1 MGLLDGLIDSLPDAK
16 GSAPSAKSSSG
27 GGGEI
32 ESLLRNKAAEYDI
45 DPDLFVSL
53 AKRESGLRPDAK
65 NPGSTA
71 GGLFQFIDGTWNR
84 YGNKKDKFDPEANA
98 DAAARMLRDHLGM
111 FEGDYSKA
119 LAAHH
124 VGSGKAAKALT
135 DRGIGDKD
143 VSTQQWLSDIFK
155 GAGRDN
161 PLAKPI
167 GAFADAEAGVGGYDQ
182 IRRGQIAQA
191 ESDESPVSTSLKRG
205 MKGLTHSAGLA
216 VDNMLG
222 DSEGAAQ
229 RIIDKQ
235 AFDQANPAPS
245 SVQKFGRDWDE
256 LAEDDYS
263 GMFGT
268 ILKNPAGSFNMMLEQ
283 TPNSLPGMTFQTI
296 AGVAGRGL
304 MAFGPVGA
312 AAGLALQSA
321 AALAGNFLPEGGAF
335 LEDEL
340 HKSGVDTNDV
350 RAMTKW
356 IEEHRGEN
364 FKGGATKAGVI
375 SAVDGVTGWM
385 GMKMLAGPSVR
396 FAKAEKDFFTK
407 NGVNVAD
414 SAALQA
420 ARASDA
426 YKTALQPFAADLVKA
441 SEGFGMLKRGVGAT
455 ALDAMGEGV
464 GEYAGS
470 YAATGDASIKDAVL
484 EGVMGVGQGAAMAG
498 AQYGIGK
505 MSGPDQAMEELRKL
519 ATANIAPAEAKP
531 NSPLSNAAQAAQA
544 ADPITEALK
553 PISERFA
560 DRTLY
565 DQIRSHPNLGPDA
578 MNQILSAYRVATNTN
593 MDPMAR
599 QAAVERLGEF
609 FRLFDNQ
616 PNFTAGK
623 TDISGVPAVVG
634 NQSSAVG
641 PADPRVGAID
651 GEASRVAQ
659 NQRQGVLAKP
669 VQALATDERARKAA
683 EAEYEAAYQ
692 DLVKAEQLGVGD
704 QELMQRQLAVRNAEI
719 RLQEINEAVEAN
731 RIKETAEKRDSL
743 LGRVLASNP
752 ENPNRAFDRA
762 LRLEGFRDATFTEE
776 EKAKIARFNEL
787 RSIQEDGVSAAPNE
801 AGDFGIKE
809 KRPSASAGRYQHIA
823 DMLSSG
829 WQLANKHQLT
839 GPNGETY
846 NLKGA
851 GEAQFVRNKLNQKAG
866 NGNQPPRGG
875 SQGGTDQG
883 DFGVGGAGA
892 NGPVPQ
898 GGGNGSG
905 QANAIPDT
913 GAPAGAIQSSEAV
926 GNGGQSNNPLARSR
940 LTALDDTRIA
950 KYADELRSMAPDSGW
965 AEEGGRL
972 LIAPD
977 GTKSRTKWI
986 PRAEWFIAGMLN
998 SPQESVAAVEKAISG
1013 QPMRKAEKLHVQ
1025 GMMDF
1030 LDMQHG
1036 IDGES
1041 HAEQLATLSDIAYE
1055 GESADA
1061 QNIIDTL
1068 GDVDLESN
1076 GAWGDEVE
1084 SMRALGFTEE
1094 EINEITRRKQ
1104 GAFGAVGEEASGVP
1118 AGETQGAIPE
1128 GDGNGDGQAEGQE
1141 GFSLSQQT
1149 NQQAADEYR
1158 QQQEEAS
1165 QKDERPAEQGVTADQ
1180 GDLFNT
1186 QGTLFN
1192 SNRDGGKP
1200 TFSQFRKSPYQ
1211 LRVGDTL
1218 IHDGLEYT
1226 IKSGNDSGVVA
1237 ERIVDRH
1244 QTSVRTFQRGDEL
1257 HRARYRALYG
1267 EIEQSELPEN
1277 SHGMSVRKI
1286 LRDTKAGVREVHEVD
1301 AQDVSISELPNH
1313 QFFVFKDDESGAYS
1327 LTEASTG
1334 FRVGV
1339 GETAESAIAD
1349 FKGKLE
1355 KIGADTFAKR
1365 VADSPKI
1372 QSEERTKPVE
1382 PKLRTRADEEGFAET
1397 EQKLSDELGIDV
1409 KKLREKADKASE
1421 DRQEFPVNIDV
1432 NSFVAKFPEFDGY
1445 GISSIRMKKD
1455 GDIDVVSTH
1464 TLDGLA
1470 LQKYT
1475 YKQFL
1480 DAYKSGEVKAAD
1492 VTPANE
1498 GDIKQGAENKGPTVK
1513 TLMTDGTFKRWQRAV
1528 PSLGKVNGWTLFKDE
1543 LDGER
1548 YVLMTSYN
1556 SVGFDTEQA
1565 ARDWAKDNK
1574 AVKGDFNERDEVAV
1588 RERLEEMSADD
1599 VVALAKAMGITG
1611 KHYGTQNI
1619 GLAIIDQKAPKE
1631 IIAAIDAMASEPN
1644 LAAAKALIQEAKDTH
1659 GDKRKEAIVRKK
1671 ARELAQKTPL
1681 SDEKTVLALDMV
1693 STRLGMGDGGTKA
1706 LEFLPSVDGEQN
1718 KPASVSGKA
1727 GIDSWRSEFESAK
1740 KDGDKAKIQALYD
1753 KVRIVLNGIAQSHG
1767 DKAVSDFNALK
1778 KEIEQY
1784 AKNQQESAADE
1795 QEAGGDA
1802 EKLGDL
1808 IDYERFVLIS
1818 ADDIS
1823 KLRKIDV
1830 ERVLEQGAVKEFRQE
1845 FADWIK
1851 AKRPDLAQEV
1861 DAVMADIAPTDALST
1876 PSAETK
1882 SDDLTKEMAG
1892 FSAVSD
1898 AEYALRNLAHADR
1911 QDGDIGL
1918 GNGKFVTLAQAVS
1931 AAKQHMDPADWGKPF
1946 QFNRVLDIAPIDW
1959 NTMVDA
1965 MKKWAAS
1972 QQKTDSAK
1980 KGQEQAAPVSQPEND
1995 KPAYADD
2002 AELQDALSH
2011 LGDVLGDVFGAKLN
2025 ITGKQYGASDLLP
2038 AMSKVIELL
2047 IKKGFKSFRES
2058 VGAAT
2063 NAMRGNANT
2072 KGFVD
2077 QITPRQWKAA
2087 YNSVAEFH
2095 EGTESEEDV
2104 AKYSAEQIQKI
2115 IALPEKIK
2123 EAEQATNH
2131 DATPGQKEAGNYA
2144 KGKFA
2149 WHGLNIAVETAKGED
2164 RTDKETNGD
2173 KWRVTM
2179 PATYGYVLGSEGAD
2193 GDHVDVFM
2201 GDKPESQRVYVI
2213 NQTKPGSAEFD
2224 EHKVMLG
2231 YDSEGAA
2238 ISDYLLSFSG
2248 TFGGSVLGSVSGPY
2262 AIDDFKHMLESN
2274 RFSRAKPISDR
2285 LAYVNPR
2292 IEEKSADDLKVG
2304 DSLRYKGKSD
2314 WWMGGT
2320 VLIKPGDVVT
2330 VQGFY
2335 NQFANLSNGKQ
2346 IEKASINSY
2355 FDKVD
2360 GAEQASKPAEQ
2371 LAPGTRINGAKE
2383 KAAAD
2388 RLAQLLDKIDQVR
2401 IDRNTPEG
2409 SAKGIVRSVIEEL
2422 RKERTAVSVVE
2433 LLETASSRLL
2443 RQHTPFSDV
2452 IDQVAESLSGDVSPI
2467 DQGDIKQAPVSLD
2480 KFGLTV
2486 RRSQTKNGTPTWEVS
2501 GNTRDHV
2508 ATLRN
2513 AGGKWYGPK
2522 KVWSFYSEESPESKI
2537 LAALGAMP
2545 RPAEV
2550 SLSEI
2555 EVERKSEG
2563 TGRIKTYKQR
2573 ADEALSEIDERMGLG
2588 KQLLECLNS

>member
-1 MGLLDGLIDSLPDAK
+1 MGLLDGLIASLPDAK

-65 NPGSTA
+65 NPGSSA

-111 FEGDYSKA
+111 FDGDYSKA

-124 VGSGKAAKALT
+124 VGASKAASALT
-135 DRGIGDKD
+135 DRRIGDKD
-143 VSTQQWLSDIFK
+143 VSTQQWLSDIFT

-161 PLAKPI
+161 PMAKPR

-191 ESDESPVSTSLKRG
+191 ESDASPVSTSLKRG
-205 MKGLTHSAGLA
+205 LKGLTHSAGLA
-216 VDNMLG
+216 IDNMLG

-235 AFDQANPAPS
+235 AFDQATPAPS
-245 SVQKFGRDWDE
+245 SVQKFGRDWDA
-256 LAEDDYS
+256 LAEDDYT

-283 TPNSLPGMTFQTI
+283 TPNSLPGMAFQTV

-304 MAFGPVGA
+304 MALGPVGA
-312 AAGLALQSA
+312 AAGLGLQGLSA
-321 AALAGNFLPEGGAF
+321 FAGNFLPEGGAF
-335 LEDEL
+335 IEEQL

-350 RAMTKW
+350 RAVAKW

-396 FAKAEKDFFTK
+396 FAKAEKDFFAK

-420 ARASDA
+420 ARAGDA
-426 YKTALQPFAADLVKA
+426 YKAAMQPFAADLVKA
-441 SEGFGMLKRGVGAT
+441 SEGFGMFKRGVGAT

-505 MSGPDQAMEELRKL
+505 MSGPDLVMEELRKL

-560 DRTLY
+560 DRALY
-565 DQIRSHPNLGPDA
+565 EQIRNHPNLGPDA
-578 MNQILSAYRVATNTN
+578 MTQILSAYRVATNSN

-599 QAAVERLGEF
+599 QAAVDRLGEF

-616 PNFTAGK
+616 PNFTAGRA
-623 TDISGVPAVVG
+623 DAPGVPAVVG
-634 NQSSAVG
+634 NKPSAVG
-641 PADPRVGAID
+641 PVDPRVGAID
-651 GEASRVAQ
+651 GEASRVAP
-659 NQRQGVLAKP
+659 NQQQGVVTQSAP
-669 VQALATDERARKAA
+669 ALATDERARKAA
-683 EAEYEAAYQ
+683 AAEYEAAYQ
-692 DLVKAEQLGVGD
+692 DLVKAEQLGVSD
-704 QELMQRQLAVRNAEI
+704 QELMQRQIAMRNAEN
-719 RLQEINEAVEAN
+719 RLQEINEAIEAN
-731 RIKETAEKRDSL
+731 RAKETAEKRGAL
-743 LGRVLASNP
+743 LDRVLASNP
-752 ENPNRAFDRA
+752 GNPNRAFDRA
-762 LRLEGFRDATFTEE
+762 LRLEGFRDSTFTEE
-776 EKAKIARFNEL
+776 EKSKISRFNEL
-787 RSIQEDGVSAAPNE
+787 RSIQEDGVFSAPNE
-801 AGDFGIKE
+801 AGAFGIRE
-809 KRPSASAGRYQHIA
+809 KRASAPAGRYQHLA

-829 WQLANKHQLT
+829 WQLANRHQLT
-839 GPNGETY
+839 GPNGEVY

-866 NGNQPPRGG
+866 NGNQSPRDG

-883 DFGVGGAGA
+883 DNGVGSAGA

-913 GAPAGAIQSSEAV
+913 DAPAGAVSEAEATGA
-926 GNGGQSNNPLARSR
+926 GNQPNNSLARSR
-940 LTALDDTRIA
+940 LTALEDQRIA

-1030 LDMQHG
+1030 LDMQYG

-1076 GAWGDEVE
+1076 GAWADEVE

-1104 GAFGAVGEEASGVP
+1104 GAFGAIGEEAAGVP
-1118 AGETQGAIPE
+1118 AGEAQTAIPE
-1128 GDGNGDGQAEGQE
+1128 GDGNGNGQAEGQE
-1141 GFSLSQQT
+1141 GFSLDQQT
-1149 NQQAADEYR
+1149 NEEAAAQFAQQQAGESSDITKEQADKER
-1158 QQQEEAS
+1158 DAVPFSLAQQS
-1165 QKDERPAEQGVTADQ
+1165 QPKPQGTQVGLFTAD
-1180 GDLFNT
+1180 GRP
-1186 QGTLFN
+1186 
-1192 SNRDGGKP
+1192 S
-1200 TFSQFRKSPYQ
+1200 
-1211 LRVGDTL
+1211 
-1218 IHDGLEYT
+1218 
-1226 IKSGNDSGVVA
+1226 VA
-1237 ERIVDRH
+1237 AKQPE
-1244 QTSVRTFQRGDEL
+1244 SVK
-1257 HRARYRALYG
+1257 
-1267 EIEQSELPEN
+1267 
-1277 SHGMSVRKI
+1277 RKI
-1286 LRDTKAGVREVHEVD
+1286 FRDNKETGIREVHEVD
-1301 AQDVSISELPNH
+1301 AQDVAISGLPDH
-1313 QFFVFKDDESGAYS
+1313 QFFVFKDEEKGAYS

-1334 FRVGV
+1334 LRVGI
-1339 GETAESAIAD
+1339 GETAEAAIAN
-1349 FKGKLE
+1349 FKAALE
-1355 KIGADTFAKR
+1355 KVGVETFAQR
-1365 VADSPKI
+1365 VADSQKI
-1372 QSEERTKPVE
+1372 TGADETKPAGTQPVAQRSFVRTYKTKSGKIGARIEKVVGPTGKVFYNYTGEWGAGSGHALAQMDKIESMWRKEKRGYTVVE
-1382 PKLRTRADEEGFAET
+1382 ADAAPETTTAEDKLHTKDSEKKSPATLDEFIGAVDAGYRAHYDYSGADGSTVWIEKTEVSGQPAWVMKWIDDDHPGTTQTKGGAGQNVWDKLKALRAVEDKVKYRFTEWKPVAESAPSPVNTSMRDTGAKAFADGLPRVAPEGLKGADKVRWLTGYDDAAKSYGKSQPAASDVFEKMAARMEV
-1397 EQKLSDELGIDV
+1397 EQIEGSDE
-1409 KKLREKADKASE
+1409 
-1421 DRQEFPVNIDV
+1421 
-1432 NSFVAKFPEFDGY
+1432 Y
-1445 GISSIRMKKD
+1445 
-1455 GDIDVVSTH
+1455 VV
-1464 TLDGLA
+1464 
-1470 LQKYT
+1470 
-1475 YKQFL
+1475 FER
-1480 DAYKSGEVKAAD
+1480 GERGNQNFARF
-1492 VTPANE
+1492 T
-1498 GDIKQGAENKGPTVK
+1498 
-1513 TLMTDGTFKRWQRAV
+1513 
-1528 PSLGKVNGWTLFKDE
+1528 LGKGGNP
-1543 LDGER
+1543 
-1548 YVLMTSYN
+1548 
-1556 SVGFDTEQA
+1556 
-1565 ARDWAKDNK
+1565 
-1574 AVKGDFNERDEVAV
+1574 V
-1588 RERLEEMSADD
+1588 R
-1599 VVALAKAMGITG
+1599 I
-1611 KHYGTQNI
+1611 KH
-1619 GLAIIDQKAPKE
+1619 
-1631 IIAAIDAMASEPN
+1631 
-1644 LAAAKALIQEAKDTH
+1644 
-1659 GDKRKEAIVRKK
+1659 
-1671 ARELAQKTPL
+1671 
-1681 SDEKTVLALDMV
+1681 
-1693 STRLGMGDGGTKA
+1693 
-1706 LEFLPSVDGEQN
+1706 F
-1718 KPASVSGKA
+1718 
-1727 GIDSWRSEFESAK
+1727 FESAST
-1740 KDGDKAKIQALYD
+1740 
-1753 KVRIVLNGIAQSHG
+1753 RT
-1767 DKAVSDFNALK
+1767 
-1778 KEIEQY
+1778 
-1784 AKNQQESAADE
+1784 
-1795 QEAGGDA
+1795 
-1802 EKLGDL
+1802 
-1808 IDYERFVLIS
+1808 
-1818 ADDIS
+1818 
-1823 KLRKIDV
+1823 
-1830 ERVLEQGAVKEFRQE
+1830 
-1845 FADWIK
+1845 
-1851 AKRPDLAQEV
+1851 PV
-1861 DAVMADIAPTDALST
+1861 DMAI
-1876 PSAETK
+1876 
-1882 SDDLTKEMAG
+1882 
-1892 FSAVSD
+1892 
-1898 AEYALRNLAHADR
+1898 
-1911 QDGDIGL
+1911 
-1918 GNGKFVTLAQAVS
+1918 
-1931 AAKQHMDPADWGKPF
+1931 
-1946 QFNRVLDIAPIDW
+1946 
-1959 NTMVDA
+1959 
-1965 MKKWAAS
+1965 KKWAES

-2104 AKYSAEQIQKI
+2104 AKYSAEQIAKI

-2164 RTDKETNGD
+2164 RTDKETNGE

-2179 PATYGYVLGSEGAD
+2179 PATYGYILGTVGAD
-2193 GDHVDVFM
+2193 KDHVDVFM
-2201 GDKPESQRVYVI
+2201 GDKPESQRVYVV
-2213 NQTKPGSAEFD
+2213 NQTKPGSTEFD
-2224 EHKVMLG
+2224 EHKIMLG
-2231 YDSEGAA
+2231 YESEGAA
-2238 ISDYLLSFSG
+2238 IGDYLLSFSD
-2248 TFGGSVLGSVSGPY
+2248 TFGASVLGSVSGPY

-2292 IEEKSADDLKVG
+2292 VEEKPVEQQPPGVKTN
-2304 DSLRYKGKSD
+2304 
-2314 WWMGGT
+2314 GT
-2320 VLIKPGDVVT
+2320 
-2330 VQGFY
+2330 
-2335 NQFANLSNGKQ
+2335 
-2346 IEKASINSY
+2346 
-2355 FDKVD
+2355 
-2360 GAEQASKPAEQ
+2360 
-2371 LAPGTRINGAKE
+2371 KE
-2383 KAAAD
+2383 KAAAE
-2388 RLAQLLDKIDQVR
+2388 RLAQLLDKMDQVR

-2422 RKERTAVSVVE
+2422 RKERTAVSVAD
-2433 LLETASSRLL
+2433 LLATASQRLL
-2443 RQHTPFSDV
+2443 RQHAPFSEV
-2452 IDQVAESLSGDVSPI
+2452 IDQVVESLRSDASP
-2467 DQGDIKQAPVSLD
+2467 DNKGDIKQAGVSLD

-2508 ATLRN
+2508 AVLRN

-2522 KVWSFYSEESPESKI
+2522 KVWSFFSEESPEGRI
-2537 LAALGAMP
+2537 LAALGAS
-2545 RPAEV
+2545 PAASGV
-2550 SLSEI
+2550 ALSDI

-2573 ADEALSEIDERMGLG
+2573 ADEALSEIDERMSLG

>member
-1 MGLLDGLIDSLPDAK
+1 MGLLDGLIASLPDAK

-65 NPGSTA
+65 NTGSSA

-111 FEGDYSKA
+111 FDGDYSKA

-124 VGSGKAAKALT
+124 VGASKAVSALT
-135 DRGIGDKD
+135 DRRIGDKD
-143 VSTQQWLSDIFK
+143 VSTQQWLSDIFT

-161 PLAKPI
+161 PMAKPR

-191 ESDESPVSTSLKRG
+191 ESDASPVSTSLKRG
-205 MKGLTHSAGLA
+205 LKGLTHSAGLA
-216 VDNMLG
+216 IDNMLG

-235 AFDQANPAPS
+235 AFDQATPAPS
-245 SVQKFGRDWDE
+245 SVQKFGRDWDA
-256 LAEDDYS
+256 LAEDDYT

-268 ILKNPAGSFNMMLEQ
+268 ILKNPSGSFNMMLEQ
-283 TPNSLPGMTFQTI
+283 TPNSLPGMAFQTV

-304 MAFGPVGA
+304 MALGPVGA
-312 AAGLALQSA
+312 AAGLGLQGLSA
-321 AALAGNFLPEGGAF
+321 FAGNFLPEGGAF
-335 LEDEL
+335 IEEQL

-350 RAMTKW
+350 RAVAKW

-396 FAKAEKDFFTK
+396 FAKAEKDFFAK

-420 ARASDA
+420 ARAGDA
-426 YKTALQPFAADLVKA
+426 YKAAMQPFAADLVKA

-560 DRTLY
+560 DRALY
-565 DQIRSHPNLGPDA
+565 EQIRNHPNLGPDA
-578 MNQILSAYRVATNTN
+578 MTQILSAYRVATNSN

-599 QAAVERLGEF
+599 QAAVDRLGEF

-616 PNFTAGK
+616 PNFTAGRA
-623 TDISGVPAVVG
+623 DAPGVPAVVG
-634 NQSSAVG
+634 NKPSAVG
-641 PADPRVGAID
+641 PVDPRVGAID
-651 GEASRVAQ
+651 GEASRVAP
-659 NQRQGVLAKP
+659 NQQQGVVTQSAP
-669 VQALATDERARKAA
+669 ALATDERARKAA
-683 EAEYEAAYQ
+683 AAEYEAAYQ
-692 DLVKAEQLGVGD
+692 DLVKAEQLGVSD
-704 QELMQRQLAVRNAEI
+704 QELMQRQIAMRNAEN
-719 RLQEINEAVEAN
+719 RLQEINEAIEAN
-731 RIKETAEKRDSL
+731 RAKETAEKRGAL
-743 LGRVLASNP
+743 LDRVLASNP
-752 ENPNRAFDRA
+752 GNPNRAFDRA
-762 LRLEGFRDATFTEE
+762 LRLEGFRDATFTKE
-776 EKAKIARFNEL
+776 EKEKIARFNEL
-787 RSIQEDGVSAAPNE
+787 RSIQDDGVFSAPNE
-801 AGDFGIKE
+801 AGAFGIRE
-809 KRPSASAGRYQHIA
+809 KRPSAVAGRYQHIA
-823 DMLSSG
+823 DMLSYG
-829 WQLANKHQLT
+829 WQLVNKHQLT
-839 GPNGETY
+839 GPNGEVY

-866 NGNQPPRGG
+866 NGNQSPRDG

-883 DFGVGGAGA
+883 DNGVGSAGA

-913 GAPAGAIQSSEAV
+913 DAPAGAVSEAEATGA
-926 GNGGQSNNPLARSR
+926 GNQPNNSLARSR
-940 LTALDDTRIA
+940 LTALEDQRIA

-1030 LDMQHG
+1030 LDMQYG

-1041 HAEQLATLSDIAYE
+1041 HTEQLATLSDIAYE

-1068 GDVDLESN
+1068 GDVDLESI
-1076 GAWGDEVE
+1076 GAWNDEVE

-1104 GAFGAVGEEASGVP
+1104 GAFGAIGEEAAGVP
-1118 AGETQGAIPE
+1118 AGETQTAIPE
-1128 GDGNGDGQAEGQE
+1128 GDGNGNGQAEGQE
-1141 GFSLSQQT
+1141 GFSLNQQT
-1149 NQQAADEYR
+1149 NEEAAAQFAQQQAGESSDITKEQADKER
-1158 QQQEEAS
+1158 DAVPFSMQMQS
-1165 QKDERPAEQGVTADQ
+1165 QPKPQGTQVGLFTAD
-1180 GDLFNT
+1180 GRP
-1186 QGTLFN
+1186 
-1192 SNRDGGKP
+1192 S
-1200 TFSQFRKSPYQ
+1200 
-1211 LRVGDTL
+1211 
-1218 IHDGLEYT
+1218 
-1226 IKSGNDSGVVA
+1226 VA
-1237 ERIVDRH
+1237 AKQPE
-1244 QTSVRTFQRGDEL
+1244 SVK
-1257 HRARYRALYG
+1257 
-1267 EIEQSELPEN
+1267 
-1277 SHGMSVRKI
+1277 RKI
-1286 LRDTKAGVREVHEVD
+1286 FRDNKETGIREVHEVD
-1301 AQDVSISELPNH
+1301 AQDVAISGLPDH
-1313 QFFVFKDDESGAYS
+1313 QFFVFKDEEKGAYS

-1334 FRVGV
+1334 LRVGI
-1339 GETAESAIAD
+1339 GETAEAAIAN
-1349 FKGKLE
+1349 FKAALE
-1355 KIGADTFAKR
+1355 KVGVETFAQR
-1365 VADSPKI
+1365 VADSQKI
-1372 QSEERTKPVE
+1372 TGADGAKPTTQQPAAKSSVIRTYKTKSGKIGARIEKVVGPTGKVFYNYIGEWGAGSGHALAQMDKIESMWRKEKRGYSVIDHENPV
-1382 PKLRTRADEEGFAET
+1382 AVQA
-1397 EQKLSDELGIDV
+1397 SDDQPFKDG
-1409 KKLREKADKASE
+1409 KASKAD
-1421 DRQEFPVNIDV
+1421 V
-1432 NSFVAKFPEFDGY
+1432 
-1445 GISSIRMKKD
+1445 M
-1455 GDIDVVSTH
+1455 
-1464 TLDGLA
+1464 
-1470 LQKYT
+1470 
-1475 YKQFL
+1475 
-1480 DAYKSGEVKAAD
+1480 
-1492 VTPANE
+1492 
-1498 GDIKQGAENKGPTVK
+1498 
-1513 TLMTDGTFKRWQRAV
+1513 
-1528 PSLGKVNGWTLFKDE
+1528 
-1543 LDGER
+1543 
-1548 YVLMTSYN
+1548 
-1556 SVGFDTEQA
+1556 
-1565 ARDWAKDNK
+1565 
-1574 AVKGDFNERDEVAV
+1574 
-1588 RERLEEMSADD
+1588 
-1599 VVALAKAMGITG
+1599 
-1611 KHYGTQNI
+1611 
-1619 GLAIIDQKAPKE
+1619 
-1631 IIAAIDAMASEPN
+1631 
-1644 LAAAKALIQEAKDTH
+1644 
-1659 GDKRKEAIVRKK
+1659 
-1671 ARELAQKTPL
+1671 RELAKINEQMPDGFEAADGATGLELLKDGKVVGNVYGLSRVNGYGELLRIAKKLHSEGAAPMFGIAPTAAPL
-1681 SDEKTVLALDMV
+1681 SANQFSKDAPIKNPATMDEFIGAVDAGYRAHYDYAGADGSTVWIEKTEV
-1693 STRLGMGDGGTKA
+1693 SGQPAWVMKWIDDDHPGTTQTKGGAGQNVWDKLKA
-1706 LEFLPSVDGEQN
+1706 LRAVEDKVKYRFTEWKPVAESAPSPVNTSMRDTGAKAFADGLPRVAPEGLNGADKVRWLTGYDDAAKSYGKSQPAASDVFEKMAARMEVEQIEGSDEYVVFERGERGNQN
-1718 KPASVSGKA
+1718 FARFTLGK
-1727 GIDSWRSEFESAK
+1727 GGNPVRIKHFFESAST
-1740 KDGDKAKIQALYD
+1740 
-1753 KVRIVLNGIAQSHG
+1753 RT
-1767 DKAVSDFNALK
+1767 
-1778 KEIEQY
+1778 
-1784 AKNQQESAADE
+1784 
-1795 QEAGGDA
+1795 
-1802 EKLGDL
+1802 
-1808 IDYERFVLIS
+1808 
-1818 ADDIS
+1818 
-1823 KLRKIDV
+1823 
-1830 ERVLEQGAVKEFRQE
+1830 
-1845 FADWIK
+1845 
-1851 AKRPDLAQEV
+1851 PV
-1861 DAVMADIAPTDALST
+1861 DMAI
-1876 PSAETK
+1876 
-1882 SDDLTKEMAG
+1882 
-1892 FSAVSD
+1892 
-1898 AEYALRNLAHADR
+1898 
-1911 QDGDIGL
+1911 
-1918 GNGKFVTLAQAVS
+1918 
-1931 AAKQHMDPADWGKPF
+1931 
-1946 QFNRVLDIAPIDW
+1946 
-1959 NTMVDA
+1959 
-1965 MKKWAAS
+1965 KKWAES

-2095 EGTESEEDV
+2095 EGTDSEEDV

-2164 RTDKETNGD
+2164 RTDKETNGE

-2179 PATYGYVLGSEGAD
+2179 PATYGYILGTVGAD
-2193 GDHVDVFM
+2193 KDHVDVFM
-2201 GDKPESQRVYVI
+2201 GDKPESQRVYVV
-2213 NQTKPGSAEFD
+2213 NQTKPGSTEFD
-2224 EHKVMLG
+2224 EHKIMLG
-2231 YDSEGAA
+2231 YESEGAA
-2238 ISDYLLSFSG
+2238 IGDYLLSFSD
-2248 TFGGSVLGSVSGPY
+2248 TFGASVLGSVSGPY

-2292 IEEKSADDLKVG
+2292 VEEKPVEQQPPGVKTN
-2304 DSLRYKGKSD
+2304 
-2314 WWMGGT
+2314 GT
-2320 VLIKPGDVVT
+2320 
-2330 VQGFY
+2330 
-2335 NQFANLSNGKQ
+2335 
-2346 IEKASINSY
+2346 
-2355 FDKVD
+2355 
-2360 GAEQASKPAEQ
+2360 
-2371 LAPGTRINGAKE
+2371 KE
-2383 KAAAD
+2383 KAAAE
-2388 RLAQLLDKIDQVR
+2388 RLAQLLDKMDQVR

-2433 LLETASSRLL
+2433 LLETASQRLL
-2443 RQHTPFSDV
+2443 RQHAPFSEV
-2452 IDQVAESLSGDVSPI
+2452 IDQVVESLRSDASP
-2467 DQGDIKQAPVSLD
+2467 DNKGDIKQAGVSLD

-2508 ATLRN
+2508 AVLRN

-2522 KVWSFYSEESPESKI
+2522 KVWSFFSEESPEGRI
-2537 LAALGAMP
+2537 LAALGASQ
-2545 RPAEV
+2545 AASGV
-2550 SLSEI
+2550 ALSDI

-2563 TGRIKTYKQR
+2563 TGRIKTYTQR
-2573 ADEALSEIDERMGLG
+2573 ADEALSEIDERMSLG

>member
-1 MGLLDGLIDSLPDAK
+1 MGLFDGLIASLPDAK
-16 GSAPSAKSSSG
+16 GSTPSAKSSST

-124 VGSGKAAKALT
+124 VGAGKAATALT
-135 DRGIGDKD
+135 DRRVGDKD
-143 VSTQQWLSDIFK
+143 VSTQQWLSDIFT

-161 PLAKPI
+161 PLAKPR
-167 GAFADAEAGVGGYDQ
+167 GAFADAESGVGGYDQ

-191 ESDESPVSTSLKRG
+191 ESDDSPVSTSLKRG
-205 MKGLTHSAGLA
+205 MKGLAHSAGLA
-216 VDNMLG
+216 IDNMLG

-235 AFDQANPAPS
+235 AFDQATPAPS
-245 SVQKFGRDWDE
+245 SVQKFGRDWDA
-256 LAEDDYS
+256 LAEDDYT

-283 TPNSLPGMTFQTI
+283 TPNSLPGMAFQTV

-304 MAFGPVGA
+304 MALGPVGA
-312 AAGLALQSA
+312 AAGLGLQGLSA
-321 AALAGNFLPEGGAF
+321 FAGNFLPEGGAF
-335 LEDEL
+335 IEEQL

-350 RAMTKW
+350 RAVAKW

-396 FAKAEKDFFTK
+396 FAKAEKDFFAK

-560 DRTLY
+560 DRALY
-565 DQIRSHPNLGPDA
+565 EQIRNHPNLGPDA
-578 MNQILSAYRVATNTN
+578 MTQILSAYRVATNSN

-599 QAAVERLGEF
+599 QAAVDRLGEF

-616 PNFTAGK
+616 PNFTMGASDTAPEQVGK
-623 TDISGVPAVVG
+623 ASALLSGPVGVDSESKSPLIDPLEGRLIGGPQQSDTPALPAPAEEDIA
-634 NQSSAVG
+634 
-641 PADPRVGAID
+641 
-651 GEASRVAQ
+651 
-659 NQRQGVLAKP
+659 AK
-669 VQALATDERARKAA
+669 RA
-683 EAEYEAAYQ
+683 
-692 DLVKAEQLGVGD
+692 
-704 QELMQRQLAVRNAEI
+704 
-719 RLQEINEAVEAN
+719 
-731 RIKETAEKRDSL
+731 SL
-743 LGRVLASNP
+743 LDRVLATNP
-752 ENPNRAFDRA
+752 ENPNRTFDRA
-762 LRLEGFRDATFTEE
+762 LRLEGFRDSAFTDA
-776 EKAKIARFNEL
+776 EKARIAQFAAM
-787 RSIQEDGVSAAPNE
+787 RSAPISANGLPMLSS
-801 AGDFGIKE
+801 
-809 KRPSASAGRYQHIA
+809 PSQGRYQHLSE
-823 DMLSSG
+823 MLDSG
-829 WQLANKHQLT
+829 WVAADRGRLF
-839 GPNGETY
+839 GPNGEIY

-866 NGNQPPRGG
+866 NGNQSTGNGP
-875 SQGGTDQG
+875 QGGADQG
-883 DFGVGGAGA
+883 NFGVGSAGA

-913 GAPAGAIQSSEAV
+913 DAPAGAVSEAEAT
-926 GNGGQSNNPLARSR
+926 GAGSQPNNSLARSR
-940 LTALDDTRIA
+940 LTALEDPRIA
-950 KYADELRSMAPDSGW
+950 KYADDLRSMAPDAGW

-986 PRAEWFIAGMLN
+986 PRAEWFVAGMLN
-998 SPQESVAAVEKAISG
+998 SPQESVDAVEKAISG
-1013 QPMRKAEKLHVQ
+1013 QPMRKPEKLHVQ

-1030 LDMQHG
+1030 LDMQYG

-1041 HAEQLATLSDIAYE
+1041 HTEQLATLSDIAYE

-1076 GAWGDEVE
+1076 GAWADEVE

-1104 GAFGAVGEEASGVP
+1104 GAFGSVGEEAAGVSS
-1118 AGETQGAIPE
+1118 GETQGAIPE
-1128 GDGNGDGQAEGQE
+1128 GDGNGNGQAEGQE
-1141 GFSLSQQT
+1141 GFSLNQQT
-1149 NQQAADEYR
+1149 NTEAAAQFAQQQAGESTEITKEQADKER
-1158 QQQEEAS
+1158 DAVPFSMQMQS
-1165 QKDERPAEQGVTADQ
+1165 QPKPQGTQVGLFTAD
-1180 GDLFNT
+1180 GRP
-1186 QGTLFN
+1186 
-1192 SNRDGGKP
+1192 S
-1200 TFSQFRKSPYQ
+1200 
-1211 LRVGDTL
+1211 
-1218 IHDGLEYT
+1218 
-1226 IKSGNDSGVVA
+1226 VA
-1237 ERIVDRH
+1237 AK
-1244 QTSVRTFQRGDEL
+1244 Q
-1257 HRARYRALYG
+1257 
-1267 EIEQSELPEN
+1267 PETAK
-1277 SHGMSVRKI
+1277 RKI
-1286 LRDTKAGVREVHEVD
+1286 FRDNKETGVREVHEVD
-1301 AQDVSISELPNH
+1301 AQDVAISELPDH
-1313 QFFVFKDDESGAYS
+1313 QFFVFKDEEKGAYS
-1327 LTEASTG
+1327 LTEVSTG
-1334 FRVGV
+1334 LRVGV
-1339 GETAESAIAD
+1339 GETTEAAISN
-1349 FKGKLE
+1349 FKAALE
-1355 KIGADTFAKR
+1355 KVGVETFAQR
-1365 VADSPKI
+1365 VADSQKI
-1372 QSEERTKPVE
+1372 PGADGAKPTTQHPAAKSSVIRTYKTKSGKIGARIEKVVGPTGKVFYNYTGEWGAGSGHALAQMDKIESMWRKEKRGYTVVEAEAAAKPV
-1382 PKLRTRADEEGFAET
+1382 ADEVPFKDGKASKADVMRELAKINEQMPEGYQAADGSTGLELL
-1397 EQKLSDELGIDV
+1397 KDGKVVGNVYGLSRVNGYGELLRIA
-1409 KKLREKADKASE
+1409 KKLHAENAEPMFGLDPTAAPLSANQFSKDAPVKNPATMDEFAKAVE
-1421 DRQEFPVNIDV
+1421 
-1432 NSFVAKFPEFDGY
+1432 DGY
-1445 GISSIRMKKD
+1445 RAHYD
-1455 GDIDVVSTH
+1455 
-1464 TLDGLA
+1464 
-1470 LQKYT
+1470 
-1475 YKQFL
+1475 F
-1480 DAYKSGEVKAAD
+1480 SG
-1492 VTPANE
+1492 
-1498 GDIKQGAENKGPTVK
+1498 
-1513 TLMTDGTFKRWQRAV
+1513 TDGRTIWIQPTA
-1528 PSLGKVNGWTLFKDE
+1528 NGWTIRWVDDE
-1543 LDGER
+1543 YPG
-1548 YVLMTSYN
+1548 TTHTK
-1556 SVGFDTEQA
+1556 GA
-1565 ARDWAKDNK
+1565 AGAGAWDKLN
-1574 AVKGDFNERDEVAV
+1574 
-1588 RERLEEMSADD
+1588 
-1599 VVALAKAMGITG
+1599 
-1611 KHYGTQNI
+1611 
-1619 GLAIIDQKAPKE
+1619 AI
-1631 IIAAIDAMASEPN
+1631 N
-1644 LAAAKALIQEAKDTH
+1644 AAKAQVEYRFNQWKPLADSAPSPVNTSMRDTGAKAFAD
-1659 GDKRKEAIVRKK
+1659 GLPRVAPEGIKGADKVRWLTGYDDAAKSYGK
-1671 ARELAQKTPL
+1671 SQPAASDVFEKMAARMEVEQIEG
-1681 SDEKTVLALDMV
+1681 SDEYVVFERGERGNQNFARFT
-1693 STRLGMGDGGTKA
+1693 LGKGGNPVRIKH
-1706 LEFLPSVDGEQN
+1706 F
-1718 KPASVSGKA
+1718 
-1727 GIDSWRSEFESAK
+1727 FESAST
-1740 KDGDKAKIQALYD
+1740 
-1753 KVRIVLNGIAQSHG
+1753 RT
-1767 DKAVSDFNALK
+1767 
-1778 KEIEQY
+1778 
-1784 AKNQQESAADE
+1784 
-1795 QEAGGDA
+1795 
-1802 EKLGDL
+1802 
-1808 IDYERFVLIS
+1808 
-1818 ADDIS
+1818 
-1823 KLRKIDV
+1823 
-1830 ERVLEQGAVKEFRQE
+1830 
-1845 FADWIK
+1845 
-1851 AKRPDLAQEV
+1851 PV
-1861 DAVMADIAPTDALST
+1861 DMAI
-1876 PSAETK
+1876 
-1882 SDDLTKEMAG
+1882 
-1892 FSAVSD
+1892 
-1898 AEYALRNLAHADR
+1898 
-1911 QDGDIGL
+1911 
-1918 GNGKFVTLAQAVS
+1918 
-1931 AAKQHMDPADWGKPF
+1931 
-1946 QFNRVLDIAPIDW
+1946 
-1959 NTMVDA
+1959 
-1965 MKKWAAS
+1965 KKWAES

-2104 AKYSAEQIQKI
+2104 AKYSAEQIAKI

-2164 RTDKETNGD
+2164 RTDKETNGE

-2179 PATYGYVLGSEGAD
+2179 PATYGYILGTVGAD
-2193 GDHVDVFM
+2193 KDHVDVFM
-2201 GDKPESQRVYVI
+2201 GDKPESQRVYVV
-2213 NQTKPGSAEFD
+2213 NQTKPSSTEFD
-2224 EHKVMLG
+2224 EHKIMLG
-2231 YDSEGAA
+2231 YESEGAA
-2238 ISDYLLSFSG
+2238 IGDYLLSFSD
-2248 TFGGSVLGSVSGPY
+2248 TFGASVLGSVSGPY

-2292 IEEKSADDLKVG
+2292 VEEKPVEQQPPGVKTN
-2304 DSLRYKGKSD
+2304 
-2314 WWMGGT
+2314 GT
-2320 VLIKPGDVVT
+2320 
-2330 VQGFY
+2330 
-2335 NQFANLSNGKQ
+2335 
-2346 IEKASINSY
+2346 
-2355 FDKVD
+2355 
-2360 GAEQASKPAEQ
+2360 
-2371 LAPGTRINGAKE
+2371 KE
-2383 KAAAD
+2383 KAAAE
-2388 RLAQLLDKIDQVR
+2388 RLAQLLDKMDQVR

-2422 RKERTAVSVVE
+2422 RKERTAVSVSE
-2433 LLETASSRLL
+2433 LLETASQRLF
-2443 RQHTPFSDV
+2443 RQHAPFSEV
-2452 IDQVAESLSGDVSPI
+2452 IDQVVESLRSDASLVNK
-2467 DQGDIKQAPVSLD
+2467 GDIKQAAVSLD

-2486 RRSQTKNGTPTWEVS
+2486 RRSQTKNGTPTWEVA

-2508 ATLRN
+2508 AALRN

-2522 KVWSFYSEESPESKI
+2522 KVWSFYSEESPEGKI
-2537 LAALGAMP
+2537 LAALGASP
-2545 RPAEV
+2545 DASEIA
-2550 SLSEI
+2550 LSDI
-2555 EVERKSEG
+2555 EVERKSDG
-2563 TGRIKTYKQR
+2563 PGRIKTYTQR
-2573 ADEALSEIDERMGLG
+2573 ADEALSEIDEKMSLG